1 MTRICVQLNVAD
13 AQRQVVQAL
22 MELNLVL
29 EHAHTQQSLTTPPLN
44 INSLHLTR
52 ISAIYRI

>member
-29 EHAHTQQSLTTPPLN
+29 EHEHTQQSLTTQYIFIAFDSPL
-44 INSLHLTR
+44 
-52 ISAIYRI
+52 A